1 MGNVL
6 RRRQRR
12 SSSSYDAFISY
23 SHAADGQLAPALQ
36 AGLQRLAKP
45 WYRLRALRVF
55 RDDTGLAVNTA
66 LWGSIATALDA
77 SRYFV
82 VLVSPE
88 AAASPWVNREI
99 EHWASTKEPGAI
111 LPVL

>member
-23 SHAADGQLAPALQ
+23 SHAADGRLAPALQ
-36 AGLQRLAKP
+36 AGLQRLAMP
-45 WYRLRALRVF
+45 WYKPRALRVF
-55 RDDTGLAVNTA
+55 RDDTGLGVNPA
-66 LWGSIATALDA
+66 LWDSIASALES
-77 SRYFV
+77 SRFFL

-88 AAASPWVNREI
+88 AAASAWVNREI
-99 EHWASTKEPGAI
+99 EQWVA
-111 LPVL
+111 